1 MEKKRQDIRLNKDY
15 RIAYTKDFR
24 RFLESK
30 TDNPKYEAFLSAKTL
45 CKTRIDD
52 AFKVATKVVTRLYK
66 PEDVSTLQKLQ
77 KKYNTVDATAKDSRF
92 YFAVVDKK
100 GKPVNVLNEYRDEEQ
115 KSKHFN
121 FELDGCHTGNSSYN
135 HDNDFGYAWYRE
147 ELKANGYNPDIEIE
161 QKGNRSNPHHSQTT
175 NDNDRWLKGNS
186 GQSTNWHQVWKD
198 NYALDII
205 GSGGCRSRAIP
216 CTEQEFATFE
226 LMLIAKA
233 DVVKTHQ
240 DWISSILRATDLVGE
255 QIKAMK
261 TKSEV
266 DMLAKEYEWEPN
278 VSINKVFGTAL
289 TVNPA
294 SVKSMTDSILGYERK
309 PSKEEKIATAK
320 IALQK
325 HLESQQVA

>member
-1 MEKKRQDIRLNKDY
+1 MEKQKDIRLNKDY
-15 RIAYTKDFR
+15 RTAYIKDFR

-30 TDNPKYEAFLSAKTL
+30 QDNPKYEAYLSAKTL

-52 AFKVATKVVTRLYK
+52 AFKLATKVVHRVYNPK
-66 PEDVSTLQKLQ
+66 DVSTLQTLQ
-77 KKYNTVDATAKDSRF
+77 KKYNTVDATAKDSCF

-100 GKPVNVLNEYRDEEQ
+100 GNKAKMLDNYNDEVD
-115 KSKHFN
+115 KKKHFS
-121 FELDGCHTGNSSYN
+121 FELDGNLNGSEYN
-135 HDNDFGYAWYRE
+135 HQNEFAYAWYRE
-147 ELKANGYNPDIEIE
+147 ELKANGYNPDIIIE
-161 QKGNRSNPHHSQTT
+161 QKDKPNNPHYSTTT
-175 NDNDRWLKGNS
+175 NSCGNWLKGNDGS
-186 GQSTNWHQVWKD
+186 STNWHQVWKD

-240 DWISSILRATDLVGE
+240 DWIGSILRATDLVGE

-266 DMLAKEYEWEPN
+266 DLLAKEYNWEPQI
-278 VSINKVFGTAL
+278 SLNKVFGSAL
-289 TVNPA
+289 VVNPA